1 MAILGKNL
9 VRNVNM
15 PRARRNSAMSV
26 GACKVARAS
35 SLRGSGEI
43 PSALTMWP
51 RNLTESVEIVHLSGL
66 RTTPASARAV
76 CTASRVASWI
86 SCVGAKTR
94 MLSMYTTTLG
104 ISPRML
110 TMRCWNTS
118 GALVMPN
125 GRRLKW
131 NQPNGVR
138 NVVKGA
144 DSGSRGI
151 CQNPEAASR
160 DEK

>member
-1 MAILGKNL
+1 MAISGKNL

-15 PRARRNSAMSV
+15 PKARRNSAMSV

-86 SCVGAKTR
+86 SCVGAKDVVHAYDNVGSITKNAALLEHLWSAGDSKR
-94 MLSMYTTTLG
+94 QAVKLEPTEWGQECRQRGGFRIKGYLPEPGGG
-104 ISPRML
+104 IE
-110 TMRCWNTS
+110 
-118 GALVMPN
+118 G
-125 GRRLKW
+125 
-131 NQPNGVR
+131 
-138 NVVKGA
+138 
-144 DSGSRGI
+144 
-151 CQNPEAASR
+151 
-160 DEK
+160 